1 MALNIFS
8 LPSLR
13 IRSSLQS
20 TPAPTVS
27 SGSMERIRVSENE
40 SLTCSICWEPIT
52 DISLR
57 LPCRHS
63 FHESCIQRWL
73 DTNASCPVCRH
84 RLDPEPDEED
94 GVPTDTQR
102 VFHIDQTIL
111 PDILQ
116 YKIRIKFM
124 DPVYH
129 TGHIITKWKIQDTI
143 EDLFHFLDP
152 FVHLQEDY
160 FLKIEQRVIK
170 KNNSLNL
177 LNTPISYFI
186 RPSMLRIHEI
196 EVHPEFQV

>member
-8 LPSLR
+8 LPTLR
-13 IRSSLQS
+13 IQTPSI
-20 TPAPTVS
+20 PAPTVS
-27 SGSMERIRVSENE
+27 SGVMERIPVSANE
-40 SLTCSICWEPIT
+40 SLTCSICWDPIT
-52 DISLR
+52 EISLR

-84 RLDPEPDEED
+84 RLAPEPEEEEEPE
-94 GVPTDTQR
+94 PTHAHR
-102 VFHIDQTIL
+102 IFHIDQSLL
-111 PDILQ
+111 PDMLQ
-116 YKIRIKFM
+116 YKIKIKFM

-129 TGHIITKWKIQDTI
+129 TGHILTKWKMQDTI
-143 EDLFHFLDP
+143 EDLFQFLDP

-177 LNTPISYFI
+177 MNTPISYFI

-196 EVHPEFQV
+196 EVHPEFQH